1 MAAPKSEI
9 QRRITK
15 KTAGFRTWEQQNL
28 NSAPQNQ

>member
-15 KTAGFRTWEQQNL
+15 KLGFRAWEQQNL
-28 NSAPQNQ
+28 NSAPQNL